1 MLTKLVIEN
10 FRCIRNAE
18 LALGPMTVL
27 VGPNASGKTTILDA
41 LNLSGPASASD
52 RSWRATAQPKLTAHD
67 SRRGVLNGPAGPDGG
82 SWLRL
87 RSQHLHLDVER
98 LRKQNLLAHA
108 GNLDPAGDNLANV
121 FGSLTRNQQME
132 LSKTF
137 CGLVP
142 VFRDVDVAPTHQG
155 QHELRF
161 QDRWSE
167 SVWYKPS
174 EVSDGTMLVLA
185 YLILRF
191 QHPQVELLTVEE
203 PDRGLHPYLMEQ
215 LVGFFRKLSSGLP
228 EGAPNP
234 IQVVI
239 ATHSAELL
247 EYCLPEEV
255 RFLDRDPQDGSVRVH
270 QVDTSSS
277 DWEKTFAAYRQSLG
291 SVWLSG
297 GLGGVP
303 GR

>member
-18 LALGPMTVL
+18 IALGPMTVL

-41 LNLSGPASASD
+41 LNLKGPATLRD
-52 RSWRATAQPKLTAHD
+52 QSWRARARPKLTAID
-67 SRRGVLNGPAGPDGG
+67 TRRGVLNGPGGGPGE
-82 SWLRL
+82 SWLTSG
-87 RSQHLHLDVER
+87 SQNLHLDVQR
-98 LRKQNLLAHA
+98 MRQQNLLAHA
-108 GNLDPAGDNLANV
+108 ANLDPVGDNLTNV

-142 VFRDVDVAPTHQG
+142 VFRDVDVAPTNQG

-167 SVWYKPS
+167 SVWYRPS
-174 EVSDGTMLVLA
+174 EVSDGTMLMLA

-191 QHPQVELLTVEE
+191 QQPQVELLTVEE

-215 LVGFFRKLSSGLP
+215 LVGFFRMLSSGPP
-228 EGAPNP
+228 EGASNP

-255 RFLDRDPQDGSVRVH
+255 RFLDRDPKDGSVRVH